1 MKTFVVLID
10 EGAHTELVIINAVD
24 FGTAESLAYESGYE
38 EYESIMEL
46 DTATPG
52 IVFELWRWRHEHS
65 CQFRF
70 GHRDIATPGI
80 VFDSSNA

>member
-10 EGAHTELVIINAVD
+10 EGTHTELVIINAVD
-24 FGTAESLAYESGYE
+24 FDAAESLAYESGYE
-38 EYESIMEL
+38 EYESLMEL

-65 CQFRF
+65 RQFRF
-70 GHRDIATPGI
+70 GHRDIATSGI
-80 VFDSSNA
+80 VFKSSNA

>member
-46 DTATPG
+46 DIATSG
-52 IVFELWRWRHEHS
+52 IVFKS
-65 CQFRF
+65 Y
-70 GHRDIATPGI
+70 
-80 VFDSSNA
+80 NAQHP